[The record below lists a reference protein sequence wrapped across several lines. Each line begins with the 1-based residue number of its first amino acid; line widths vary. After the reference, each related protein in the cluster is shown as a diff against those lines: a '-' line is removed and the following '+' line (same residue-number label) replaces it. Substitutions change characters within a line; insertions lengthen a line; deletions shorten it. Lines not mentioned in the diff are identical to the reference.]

1 MSVVR
6 PLKTAGTRRYS
17 DEVAAGEPWVKDT
30 ELDADLDTIYAATNA
45 PLVIP
50 DGAVGTAQLA
60 DRSAT
65 MAKLGIMRTVRR
77 GGATV
82 LARATLPTTL
92 TAVLD
97 IPFTSNAGGVCFF
110 TGTLQLELD
119 GTPAKAAVAEID
131 IRLDGVSGGLA
142 SSPFTATGTAFTV
155 PVPLFAAFRPVAG
168 AHTVQ
173 VLVRS
178 AGDAGTVVSV
188 LPCGAE
194 VQELE

>member
-30 ELDADLDTIYAATNA
+30 ELDADLDTIYAAANA
-45 PLVIP
+45 PIA

-65 MAKLGIMRTVRR
+65 MAKLGITRTVRR

-82 LARATLPTTL
+82 LARAALPTTL

-119 GTPAKAAVAEID
+119 GTPSKSAVAEID

-155 PVPLFAAFRPVAG
+155 PIPLFAAFRPAAG
-168 AHTVQ
+168 PHTVQ

-188 LPCGAE
+188 LPCGAD